1 MATRRI
7 TARYRNGVFVP
18 DEEVELEEGCQATLE
33 VDEASSDQASSSSWL
48 QDLVTEI
55 HRRHPPE
62 TWRERP
68 TDFVRHKKHYL
79 YGHPKHP
86 DD

>member
-1 MATRRI
+1 MPTRVR
-7 TARYRNGVFVP
+7 ARYVDGKLELLEQLRLP
-18 DEEVELEEGCQATLE
+18 DGCKVMLE
-33 VDEASSDQASSSSWL
+33 VAEDPSDQDSQGSWL
-48 QDLVTEI
+48 LELLDEVHSEY
-55 HRRHPPE
+55 PPE
-62 TWRERP
+62 AWEDRP

>member
-1 MATRRI
+1 MPTRV
-7 TARYRNGVFVP
+7 RYVDGKLELLEPLSLP
-18 DEEVELEEGCQATLE
+18 DECKVMLE
-33 VDEASSDQASSSSWL
+33 VAEDPSDQDSQGSGLLELLDEVHS
-48 QDLVTEI
+48 EY
-55 HRRHPPE
+55 PPE
-62 TWRERP
+62 AWEDRP

>member
-1 MATRRI
+1 MPTRVR
-7 TARYRNGVFVP
+7 ARYVDGKLELLEPLSLP
-18 DEEVELEEGCQATLE
+18 DGCKVMLE
-33 VDEASSDQASSSSWL
+33 VAEDSSNQDSQGSWL
-48 QDLVTEI
+48 LELVDEV
-55 HRRHPPE
+55 HGEYPPE
-62 TWRERP
+62 TWETRP